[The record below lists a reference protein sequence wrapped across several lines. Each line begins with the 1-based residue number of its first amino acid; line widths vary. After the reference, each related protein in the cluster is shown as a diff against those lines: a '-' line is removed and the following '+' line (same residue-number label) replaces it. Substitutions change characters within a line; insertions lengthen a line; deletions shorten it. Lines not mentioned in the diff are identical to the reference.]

1 MKIWLDDER
10 PMPPEFDIWLRT
22 ADSAIRT
29 LRVGGVTRIS
39 LDHDLGEELT
49 GYDVAKFIEEA
60 AYKKTL
66 APMEVTI
73 HSANAVGRKNM
84 EVAIQRA
91 NMYWQDW

>member
-1 MKIWLDDER
+1 MKVWLDDER

-22 ADSAIRT
+22 ADSAIRI
-29 LRVGGVTRIS
+29 LRVGGITRIS
-39 LDHDLGEELT
+39 LDHDLGEKLT

-84 EVAIQRA
+84 EVAIRRA